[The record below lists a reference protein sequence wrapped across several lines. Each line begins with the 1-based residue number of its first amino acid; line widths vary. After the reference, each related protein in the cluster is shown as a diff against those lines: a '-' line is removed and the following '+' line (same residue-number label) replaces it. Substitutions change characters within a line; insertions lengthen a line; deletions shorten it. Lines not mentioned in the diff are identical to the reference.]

1 MKEAKNTEPVS
12 SNGVQHE
19 LGKELSVILACCF
32 LLRTT
37 LQDELS
43 EEELRQLYKI
53 ERSAK
58 KIHALSAQLPGSAS
72 ATKTDRSSPRVLR

>member
-1 MKEAKNTEPVS
+1 MKEAKNTQPLS
-12 SNGVQHE
+12 SNNVQHE
-19 LGKELSVILACCF
+19 MGKELSVILACCF

-53 ERSAK
+53 ERSAE
-58 KIHALSAQLPGSAS
+58 KIHALSARLLGSACVNQ
-72 ATKTDRSSPRVLR
+72 ADRSSPRVVR